1 MPPGF
6 FCLPLVFSFAM
17 WAAIVMLNTSYWFRD
32 NNTLRENISH
42 DCSLSHIMGIIMI
55 LEVSWCTNLSIEGTF
70 KVWITE
76 KRAPCNYFPSIYI
89 MCMYIGLSVLY
100 HTVITAKPCTNTCL
114 VYLNVK
120 GCFQGVEK
128 LTTSLNHWHL
138 FSNYSNIYC
147 VHSNNQ
153 VFFFSI

>member
-1 MPPGF
+1 
-6 FCLPLVFSFAM
+6 
-17 WAAIVMLNTSYWFRD
+17 
-32 NNTLRENISH
+32 
-42 DCSLSHIMGIIMI
+42 MI

-76 KRAPCNYFPSIYI
+76 KRAPCDYSPSIYI
-89 MCMYIGLSVLY
+89 MYMYIGLSVLY

-114 VYLNVK
+114 VYLKVK

-128 LTTSLNHWHL
+128 LTTSLYLWYL
-138 FSNYSNIYC
+138 ISNYSNIYC

-153 VFFFSI
+153 VFFFNLDGHTVGRLPGNRRYKSQQSSSGYHHFLYQPTAGKCTSIQPRKTVDIE